1 MSALT
6 PESAREWADWLDV
19 SGMHAMH
26 AVRALRAEAD
36 RLEDAAKTPGQVL
49 VEAMGAKWST
59 WPAGD
64 QGVYERHAAA
74 VIAHVVG
81 PDNVI
86 VSRAVVQ
93 RIVDNDDIH
102 WQAEEHFAEAL
113 K

>member
-1 MSALT
+1 MTEMT
-6 PESAREWADWLDV
+6 PEAARAAAEWLDADDEDDP
-19 SGMHAMH
+19 SGAD
-26 AVRALRAEAD
+26 RLRAEAD
-36 RLEDAAKTPGQVL
+36 RLENAAKTPGQVARAQFTGQPSIGSDSP
-49 VEAMGAKWST
+49 VWNA
-59 WPAGD
+59 
-64 QGVYERHAAA
+64 VAAA

-86 VSRAVVQ
+86 VSRAVIQ